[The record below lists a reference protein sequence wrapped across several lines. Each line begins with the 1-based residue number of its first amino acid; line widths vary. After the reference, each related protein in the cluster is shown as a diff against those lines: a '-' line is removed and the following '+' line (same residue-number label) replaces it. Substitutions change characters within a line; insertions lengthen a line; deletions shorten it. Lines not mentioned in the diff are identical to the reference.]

1 MRLPN
6 LTLKSFSLIII
17 FFISILLSCGKNK
30 EPEPELPPAAVETSE
45 LAILSPISAKL
56 TGKLLNQGTQDVLD
70 HGFVYWFGAEGDI
83 SSGVKV
89 SLGPTNASGFY
100 VATLNDLKFP
110 LIDGVQGLLVMKAY
124 VTDKTGT
131 YYGNIF
137 SASYKKRLAHR
148 ISHQEGKTGDII
160 TIDGL
165 FTGLKAS
172 DIKILFGNIEAPV
185 RTIAD
190 TTVTVEVPIGIPVGH
205 GQTVEVKAQA
215 GVITVDLSTAFRIWA
230 NIKDFNP
237 KSGPIGTKISF
248 IGDNLPLSKD
258 IMSVDFGTDYIFA
271 YTYFD
276 KEFYVR
282 IPANI
287 QSTKLKLHYLK
298 GNRERIELPSEFT
311 VTPPKINS
319 ITPNPALAQQTI
331 TIHMEN
337 TEPFMV
343 GNEPLV
349 HVGNFST
356 YILPNDNGDL
366 VFKLGGDLVVG
377 KNYPVT
383 VTYGPHTVTSPS
395 TLSLTTPVATSFSPK
410 KGFPGTELHIFGKF
424 AKGATPFVNLG
435 DRITLFANAISDT
448 ELVTYIPMGVED
460 QAYSLSIEEASGD
473 VKLPGVFEAQSTRF
487 DKLTPASGPAGT
499 SITITGEGFF
509 DQQSNGYSANLGGPV
524 AHSTERS
531 LTRIVLLVPT
541 FTTPGTYKIKLQ
553 HINVVYETGLTFT
566 VTN

>member
-1 MRLPN
+1 MP
-6 LTLKSFSLIII
+6 
-17 FFISILLSCGKNK
+17 
-30 EPEPELPPAAVETSE
+30 
-45 LAILSPISAKL
+45 
-56 TGKLLNQGTQDVLD
+56 
-70 HGFVYWFGAEGDI
+70 
-83 SSGVKV
+83 
-89 SLGPTNASGFY
+89 
-100 VATLNDLKFP
+100 
-110 LIDGVQGLLVMKAY
+110 
-124 VTDKTGT
+124 
-131 YYGNIF
+131 
-137 SASYKKRLAHR
+137 
-148 ISHQEGKTGDII
+148 
-160 TIDGL
+160 
-165 FTGLKAS
+165 
-172 DIKILFGNIEAPV
+172 
-185 RTIAD
+185 
-190 TTVTVEVPIGIPVGH
+190 
-205 GQTVEVKAQA
+205 
-215 GVITVDLSTAFRIWA
+215 
-230 NIKDFNP
+230 
-237 KSGPIGTKISF
+237 
-248 IGDNLPLSKD
+248 
-258 IMSVDFGTDYIFA
+258 VDFGTDYIFA

-349 HVGNFST
+349 HIGNFST

-460 QAYSLSIEEASGD
+460 KSYSVSIEEASGD
-473 VKLPGVFEAQSTRF
+473 IKLPGVFEAQSTRF

-499 SITITGEGFF
+499 SIIITGEGFF

-541 FTTPGTYKIKLQ
+541 FTTPGTYKIKLH